1 MRLEKD
7 ARRWVMLG
15 SPLDTLT
22 LALMVSD
29 KPSKRVRQSFKLSEW
44 ATVWMLD

>member
-1 MRLEKD
+1 
-7 ARRWVMLG
+7 MLG

-29 KPSKRVRQSFKLSEW
+29 KPSKEFGKVFKLSEW